1 VFWRWKNGKIEG
13 WKDGKIERWKNG
25 NIERWKIKF
34 QYFYDMD

>member
-1 VFWRWKNGKIEG
+1 MRRKLRVLEMEIWKIEG
-13 WKDGKIERWKNG
+13 WKNG